1 MLIKEA
7 HNESDS
13 STLKAVKRSDV
24 AVIGLMGLSF
34 VLFFGWSFVPQNVK
48 DKVAPA
54 AAAGMGGVGV
64 FLKFGLTS
72 IKKGR
77 LDVGDLSSQ
86 VKDYVLLGQGEKFNL
101 NKVEDFV
108 SGKKELHEIPA
119 VQNIIA
125 EQVQAK
131 VGDRIAEIE
140 RVADAAKAPVPV
152 ATAEKIRVLE
162 ENWVPPV

>member
-1 MLIKEA
+1 MLIKQA
-7 HNESDS
+7 HNEAEST
-13 STLKAVKRSDV
+13 TLKAVKRSDF

-48 DKVAPA
+48 DKLAPA

-64 FLKFGLTS
+64 FLKFGLNS
-72 IKKGR
+72 IKSGR

-101 NKVEDFV
+101 TKVEDFV
-108 SGKKELHEIPA
+108 SGKKELHEIPEI
-119 VQNIIA
+119 QHIID

-131 VGDRIAEIE
+131 VGDRITEIE
-140 RVADAAKAPVPV
+140 RVAHAVPAPVPT
-152 ATAEKIRVLE
+152 ATVEKVRVLE